1 MEYKIRRA
9 VPADEQRI
17 RELFIEMLN
26 AIYHTQDVKGYETGY
41 LDKYWT
47 QGLDKRAIQDSI
59 NAAIRKLKGI
69 IEE

>member
-17 RELFIEMLN
+17 RELCIEMLN

-41 LDKYWT
+41 R
-47 QGLDKRAIQDSI
+47 GLMIDTRPG
-59 NAAIRKLKGI
+59 NLGYRVFYCH
-69 IEE
+69 